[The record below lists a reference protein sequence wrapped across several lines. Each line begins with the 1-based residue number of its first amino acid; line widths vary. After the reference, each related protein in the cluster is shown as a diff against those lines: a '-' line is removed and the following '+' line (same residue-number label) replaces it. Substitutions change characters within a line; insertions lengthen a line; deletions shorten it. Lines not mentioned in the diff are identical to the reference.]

1 MQYSKCVRCKYN
13 GHPCKIIMAQ
23 AMTLLDN
30 VQYLVDYSQTR
41 KTESKCILKINY
53 DCENFTPKGE
63 SNAE

>member
-1 MQYSKCVRCKYN
+1 
-13 GHPCKIIMAQ
+13 MAQ